1 MKLTRHNGRSG
12 KHGTYNPR
20 HNDRRFDVENSEHID
35 AERARQNVYWDCY
48 RGFTTHDFR
57 ENPEQPDFSFEE
69 IERMYYYEHYADHVN
84 AQNAR
89 NEKTRHIERNRTV
102 DDLLKNNKTCPE
114 ESIYQIGT
122 MEESVPPET
131 LALIVSEFYEEFENR
146 FGSHIHIL
154 DWALHL
160 DEGTPHIHERHVFDC
175 ENRYGELCPQQE
187 KALEELGIPLPKPE
201 QPKGKHNNRKQTFDA
216 VCRTILFDIA
226 KRHGLHL
233 EQEPSY
239 GGRDYLEKQD
249 YILMKQKE
257 QLATQEQ
264 KLEELTL
271 KIEDVETLLE
281 DVSGAAY
288 GKAVEVV
295 TDKVR
300 EQTQLEDMEVIEKYR
315 KSVVSPNAKN
325 SPEVVKIA
333 NTLPVSY
340 THLDVYK
347 RQGQSEAS
355 TAPPTAFH
363 LPLHNRTA
371 DRAIQY
377 LTESRGLNKTLVEAF
392 LLSGD
397 IYEDAKRHNVVFVG
411 RDRSGTPRYAHVR
424 GTADPFRQD
433 IAGSDKSYPF
443 HYEGNGN
450 QLFVFEA
457 PIDLLSFICLYPQDW
472 QKRNYLALGGVSGKA
487 LDRFLSERKDTRKV
501 FLCLDSDT
509 AGSEACTRLAQE
521 DVYKR
526 QVYRPH
532 RRSRFTSILLGDS
545 FPRRLEK
552 WSLPR
557 RN

>member
-48 RGFTTHDFR
+48 RGFTTHEFR

-122 MEESVPPET
+122 IEESVSPET
-131 LALIVSEFYEEFENR
+131 LALIVSEFYEEFERR

-257 QLATQEQ
+257 QMAAQEQ

-271 KIEDVETLLE
+271 KIEDVETLLD
-281 DVSGAAY
+281 DVSDAAY
-288 GKAVEVV
+288 DKAVEVV
-295 TDKVR
+295 TDTVR
-300 EQTQLEDMEVIEKYR
+300 QETHKEDIRLVEESKKWVLSPERKAPKKEREYAAERLDGVITKIKNAMQHALAKIQRTLMQPEVKQAGKEQIKKKAKESIMDMLAKAKINADRDNRERWEREGRIAPTKKQDME
-315 KSVVSPNAKN
+315 
-325 SPEVVKIA
+325 
-333 NTLPVSY
+333 L
-340 THLDVYK
+340 
-347 RQGQSEAS
+347 
-355 TAPPTAFH
+355 
-363 LPLHNRTA
+363 
-371 DRAIQY
+371 
-377 LTESRGLNKTLVEAF
+377 
-392 LLSGD
+392 
-397 IYEDAKRHNVVFVG
+397 
-411 RDRSGTPRYAHVR
+411 
-424 GTADPFRQD
+424 
-433 IAGSDKSYPF
+433 
-443 HYEGNGN
+443 
-450 QLFVFEA
+450 
-457 PIDLLSFICLYPQDW
+457 
-472 QKRNYLALGGVSGKA
+472 
-487 LDRFLSERKDTRKV
+487 
-501 FLCLDSDT
+501 
-509 AGSEACTRLAQE
+509 
-521 DVYKR
+521 
-526 QVYRPH
+526 
-532 RRSRFTSILLGDS
+532 
-545 FPRRLEK
+545 
-552 WSLPR
+552 
-557 RN
+557 

>member
-131 LALIVSEFYEEFENR
+131 LALIVSEFYEEFENH

-216 VCRTILFDIA
+216 VCRIILFDVA

-288 GKAVEVV
+288 DKAVEVV

-333 NTLPVSY
+333 NTLLSRVREKLQQSAEKVLKKVQAVLLKPEVKQAGKEQIKNKARKSIKEKLAQGK
-340 THLDVYK
+340 LD
-347 RQGQSEAS
+347 
-355 TAPPTAFH
+355 
-363 LPLHNRTA
+363 A
-371 DRAIQY
+371 DR
-377 LTESRGLNKTLVEAF
+377 ENRERW
-392 LLSGD
+392 
-397 IYEDAKRHNVVFVG
+397 EREG
-411 RDRSGTPRYAHVR
+411 R
-424 GTADPFRQD
+424 
-433 IAGSDKSYPF
+433 IAP
-443 HYEGNGN
+443 
-450 QLFVFEA
+450 
-457 PIDLLSFICLYPQDW
+457 
-472 QKRNYLALGGVSGKA
+472 
-487 LDRFLSERKDTRKV
+487 TRKQDME
-501 FLCLDSDT
+501 L
-509 AGSEACTRLAQE
+509 
-521 DVYKR
+521 
-526 QVYRPH
+526 
-532 RRSRFTSILLGDS
+532 
-545 FPRRLEK
+545 
-552 WSLPR
+552 
-557 RN
+557 